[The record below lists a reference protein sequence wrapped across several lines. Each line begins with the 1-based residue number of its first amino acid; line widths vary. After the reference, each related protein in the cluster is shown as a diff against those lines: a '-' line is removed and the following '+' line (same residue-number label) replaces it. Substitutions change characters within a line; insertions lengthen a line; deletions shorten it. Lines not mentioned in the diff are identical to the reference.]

1 MCRFICNAS
10 SSKPSPA
17 CKSGQKKPPR
27 PALRAL
33 LPRALLFLQS
43 AVRYHHCPLSFI
55 TCLDTQAFIA
65 VTLCRSAWTEPPRLP
80 SLLIV
85 LLDWLLVWRSPALPE
100 PLSGSLDQLPLWL
113 ESKKREEA
121 ERDEIR
127 NWCDIRICLWA
138 DELWRNGKR
147 GSEKRHAAWTLR
159 ALAGVRSKQAIDVT
173 FAFKIVNL
181 LLEVQWEL

>member
-1 MCRFICNAS
+1 MLPLWSHLQRAKAFKRS
-10 SSKPSPA
+10 HPD
-17 CKSGQKKPPR
+17 R
-27 PALRAL
+27 HPALCF
-33 LPRALLFLQS
+33 PRALLSFPS
-43 AVRYHHCPLSFI
+43 AARRHHRPLSSI
-55 TCLDTQAFIA
+55 TCVDTRAFIA
-65 VTLCRSAWTEPPRLP
+65 VTLCRPVWTEPPRLP

-85 LLDWLLVWRSPALPE
+85 LLDWLLVRRSPASPE
-100 PLSGSLDQLPLWL
+100 PLSGSLDSLPLWL

-138 DELWRNGKR
+138 NGLRRNGRR
-147 GSEKRHAAWTLR
+147 GSEKHHAPWTLR